1 MNGFTKL
8 GFFPIT
14 TENSDAMPT
23 YGSLAK
29 IYSGTL
35 TNNIK
40 LEVTPN
46 NQTSTRKADNIVEET
61 EKMQNY
67 SANLEVY
74 GFDTTG
80 LENILGYT
88 KDANDNFIIEPNKT
102 KTAFCVFFETIEA
115 NTGKKVQMYYYKV
128 TLASILPSAQTDEK
142 GDPVSTTLSLKGT
155 ILKVGGVDTV
165 GAWVNEG
172 EIGFVSSG
180 MPSSVYTKASTPT
193 FSVVTFAPK
202 DSATEEA
209 ITGATIVVYNATPE
223 VVEVETDGS
232 YRLVPATYTY
242 DISKEGYVSQTA
254 VSLSVTSGDVT
265 TGTKTVAVE
274 LVANS

>member
-14 TENSDAMPT
+14 VENSDAMPT
-23 YGSLAK
+23 YGSLEK

-40 LEVTPN
+40 FEVTPN
-46 NQTSTRKADNIVEET
+46 NQTSTRKADDIVEET

-180 MPSSVYTKASTPT
+180 MPSSVYSKASTPT

-209 ITGATIVVYNATPE
+209 ITGATIVVYDSTSQ

-232 YRLVPATYTY
+232 YRLIPATYSF
-242 DISKEGYVSQTA
+242 DISKTGYVSQEDVSLA
-254 VSLSVTSGDVT
+254 VSAGDVI
-265 TGTKTVAVE
+265 TGTKVVDVS
-274 LVANS
+274 LVANE

>member
-8 GFFPIT
+8 AFFPIT
-14 TENSDAMPT
+14 VENSDAMPT

-40 LEVTPN
+40 FEVTPN
-46 NQTSTRKADNIVEET
+46 NQVSTRKADDIVEET

-115 NTGKKVQMYYYKV
+115 NTGKRVQMYYYKV

-180 MPSSVYTKASTPT
+180 MPSSVYSKAKTPT
-193 FSVVTFAPK
+193 FSVVTFEPK
-202 DSATEEA
+202 DSSTEEA

-242 DISKEGYVSQTA
+242 DISKTGYVSQEDVSLA
-254 VSLSVTSGDVT
+254 VSAGDVT
-265 TGTKTVAVE
+265 TGTKVVPVL
-274 LVANS
+274 LVANE

>member
-1 MNGFTKL
+1 MNGFSKL

-23 YGSLAK
+23 YGSLEK

-40 LEVTPN
+40 FEVTPN
-46 NQTSTRKADNIVEET
+46 NQTSTRKADDIVEET

-180 MPSSVYTKASTPT
+180 MPSSVYSKASTPT
-193 FSVVTFAPK
+193 FSVVTFEPK
-202 DSATEEA
+202 DSSTDEA
-209 ITGATIVVYNATPE
+209 ITGATIVVYDSTSQ

-232 YRLVPATYTY
+232 YRLVPATYSY
-242 DISKEGYVSQTA
+242 DISKDGYVSQEDVPLV
-254 VSLSVTSGDVT
+254 VSAGDVA
-265 TGTKTVAVE
+265 TGTKVVDVS
-274 LVANS
+274 LVANE